1 MIFNKGWLLA
11 LPLLLF
17 CAAGHAASPR
27 TSSSSPR
34 DQDLVGKIN
43 QRPMTFSIAS
53 GDGNACGPGCDK
65 WIAAEGNVDYDAARR
80 FREFLNEPRR
90 RNLPVFFN
98 SPGGSTIQARD
109 MGRTLREY
117 QMRAAV
123 GRTVAIDCRTKP
135 RKGEP
140 CPAGEL
146 SSSEQRARLFTI
158 DARCVSACVYALIGA
173 SVREVSPGAKLGIHA
188 IRFVWTAP
196 GPIRGSP
203 PSMDEAKERLRN
215 YIREMGIDPA
225 LVDLAAKVGPD
236 DIHWLTRAEIEKL
249 RIARPTP

>member
-11 LPLLLF
+11 LSLLF
-17 CAAGHAASPR
+17 CAAAHAASPR
-27 TSSSSPR
+27 ASSSSSR
-34 DQDLVGKIN
+34 DQELVAKIK
-43 QRPMTFSIAS
+43 QRPMTFSIAN
-53 GDGNACGPGCDK
+53 GDANACGPGCDK
-65 WIAAEGNVDYDAARR
+65 WIAAEGNVDYNAAKR

-109 MGRTLREY
+109 MGRTMREY

-123 GRTVAIDCRTKP
+123 GRTIPIDCRAAP
-135 RKGEP
+135 RNGET

-173 SVREVSPGAKLGIHA
+173 SVREVSPDAKVGIHA

-196 GPIRGSP
+196 GPIQGSP
-203 PSMDEAKERLRN
+203 PSMDAAKERLRN
-215 YIREMGIDPA
+215 YVREMGVDPA
-225 LVDLAAKVGPD
+225 LVDLAAKVGSD
-236 DIHWLTRAEIEKL
+236 DVHWLTRAEIEKL
-249 RIARPTP
+249 RIDRQAP